1 MFKFKFKT
9 QNKGMKTR
17 TQMLKP
23 KQMCK
28 TQIQINI
35 YCNEIR
41 KHKHE
46 NNITKVWCEIVFQI
60 GVEQTKCNRVLPLFI
75 PF

>member
-75 PF
+75 SF